1 MKRGTYTPRQIDLLR
16 AEILAVY
23 NRAKAELGEKAV
35 TWSTIAAWI
44 EEAYTK
50 LTDEERNTI
59 DDSYR
64 EIKTVDFG
72 GNDNFRK
79 FCVGDHKEMKPPEKL
94 IALDIWLTEKDDRWS
109 LLTTEKLWGVNDYS
123 KVASC
128 LEGFLFEN
136 NSECPALNSDNLHG
150 EYTGTYCGSDEGNQ
164 KLSEISLKIVNSSNP
179 HIAIA
184 TVFKKGDLKE
194 GKLIDRKN
202 YKFTLERDDNLS
214 GWIVMSP
221 EDNLVC
227 YLKDTKSGSNHIYY
241 LIAINDTVFDGAKA
255 NCLLFL
261 DRQIPSEI
269 NEKVMSL
276 DLSDYLADWAKKN
289 ECNLLKFIRNN

>member
-1 MKRGTYTPRQIDLLR
+1 MKRGFYTPHQIALLR

-23 NRAKAELGEKAV
+23 NRAKSELGGNV
-35 TWSTIAAWI
+35 SWSTIATWI
-44 EEAYTK
+44 EEAYEN
-50 LTDEERNTI
+50 LTDQERNSI
-59 DDSYR
+59 EAPYR
-64 EIKTVDFG
+64 DIKTISFG
-72 GNDNFRK
+72 EHDNFRK

-94 IALDIWLTEKDDRWS
+94 IALDIWLTEKDNRWS
-109 LLTTEKLWGVNDYS
+109 LLTTEKLWGINDYS

-128 LEGFLFEN
+128 LESFLFEN
-136 NSECPALNSDNLHG
+136 NSECPALNADNLHG
-150 EYTGTYCGSDEGNQ
+150 EYTGTYYGSGEGNQ
-164 KLSEISLKIVNSSNP
+164 KLSEISLKIDNSSNP
-179 HIAIA
+179 HVAIA
-184 TVFKKGDLKE
+184 TVYAKGDQRE
-194 GKLIDRKN
+194 STLINRIID
-202 YKFTLERDDNLS
+202 KFALEREDSLS

-255 NCLLFL
+255 DCLLFL

-269 NEKVMSL
+269 NEKVMSS